1 MSTLTKICVVILVL
15 VALLACPVFITQATL
30 IPDYRSALQKERQRS
45 TRNLQQA
52 THAELALRLANLQ
65 LDQLRRESKAQADA
79 ARARISELLANE
91 GALMTSIAG
100 NQNTIESMTAE
111 RTNLQQLLSNVDGRA
126 ERLSQQAATARGKID
141 ALTKETTR
149 LSEMLTTSD
158 SKLETAIRLARFQAE
173 RAADLD
179 IKISKLEREVDRLR
193 RDGAVAG
200 KSGGPSEP
208 PVPTN
213 LIGTVVAVRG
223 SMASINI
230 GKAAGVKKGIKLL
243 IRRGERF
250 VGYLRVTLVDP
261 DEAAG
266 TLMDL
271 QMPVER
277 GDKVRSGFAV
287 AVGG

>member
-1 MSTLTKICVVILVL
+1 MSILTKICVVILVL

-65 LDQLRRESKAQADA
+65 LDQLRRESKAQAGA
-79 ARARISELLANE
+79 ARARESELLANE

-179 IKISKLEREVDRLR
+179 IKISKLEDELELLR
-193 RDGAVAG
+193 VEGAVAIR
-200 KSGGPSEP
+200 KMREK
-208 PVPTN
+208 PVPKD